1 MLYRLREFVVSSHPL
16 DPRESLA
23 ELARLASEY
32 SLNLDGLVSKDW
44 QDLFV
49 GGHAVVCSGIL
60 DQKENPSRI
69 LGGGPLGGRNTTK
82 VSLPTNYHGSPSV

>member
-44 QDLFV
+44 
-49 GGHAVVCSGIL
+49 
-60 DQKENPSRI
+60 
-69 LGGGPLGGRNTTK
+69 
-82 VSLPTNYHGSPSV
+82 